1 MNLRQL
7 HCARLIPAVVAVVLA
22 ASVALPGQ
30 AAGADGRRVAGVVDR
45 LARAA
50 DPVAAYPELSLEDQ
64 AAVRQFLTAV
74 SVSDTST
81 LSVQPSTSGGAVTA
95 SIICWTWT
103 WQRDGKNFYG
113 KNFFGYTLWSHFQR
127 IDWCGNG
134 STITSTP
141 HGVQRTRW
149 GEVYYPFWQWRHIGS
164 ETWGGVGQQT
174 YRAWTQA
181 EFKYCVVP
189 DIGCQYVYPWLDMTA
204 WADGRGTGSV
214 G

>member
-50 DPVAAYPELSLEDQ
+50 DPVAAYAELSLEDQ
-64 AAVRQFLTAV
+64 AAVRQFLTA
-74 SVSDTST
+74 
-81 LSVQPSTSGGAVTA
+81 
-95 SIICWTWT
+95 
-103 WQRDGKNFYG
+103 
-113 KNFFGYTLWSHFQR
+113 
-127 IDWCGNG
+127 
-134 STITSTP
+134 
-141 HGVQRTRW
+141 
-149 GEVYYPFWQWRHIGS
+149 VYYPFWQWRHIGS